1 MFIVSFKACV
11 RPIKANK
18 PGVVTQVGFIAC
30 TEKNN

>member
-1 MFIVSFKACV
+1 MFIVSVKACV

-18 PGVVTQVGFIAC
+18 PGVVNQVGFIAC